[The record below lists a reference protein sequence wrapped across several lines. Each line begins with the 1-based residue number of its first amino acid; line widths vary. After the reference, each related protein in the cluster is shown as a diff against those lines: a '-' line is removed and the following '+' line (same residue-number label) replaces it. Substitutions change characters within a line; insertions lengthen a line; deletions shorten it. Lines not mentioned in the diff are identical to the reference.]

1 MDRIGAITEANRK
14 WWTLGAMCLSMFM
27 IMLDSTVVNVALPSI
42 QKDLDT
48 TVDQL
53 EWVVNGYTLSFAA
66 LLVTGGRLGD
76 IFGRRLI
83 FMVGVAVFAVS
94 SATAGLAQSPDML
107 VGSRIAEGIG
117 GALMMP
123 ATLSIITDAF
133 PPEERGKAIGTWA
146 GISGLALSFGPLA
159 GGFLTEQVS
168 WRAIFYINLP
178 IAALAL
184 IASLA
189 AVRES
194 RDENAERTVDYVGV
208 ALLTIALT
216 AVVLALIEGN
226 EWGWGSAR
234 TIGLLAGGV
243 IATAV
248 FLWVETRV
256 RAPIVD
262 FDFFRSRNFIGAN
275 TVALIISFAMMGS
288 FFFLAIYLQDL
299 LGFSPLETGV
309 RFLPTTVVIVIAAP
323 VAGRVADKLGSRL
336 PMVLGLVITA
346 ISLYLFSRMTAT
358 TTYNDLLPAFILL
371 GIGIGITM
379 SPMSTAAMNAVAVDK
394 AGVASGTLQM
404 FRMMGGTIGV
414 AATGA
419 IFQSKLGVF
428 DPATLASGGAAAA
441 SNFTDALGA
450 AMGLGAALTAVG
462 AVIAAVVI
470 SGKPKHELS
479 AHGGPELPRAAG
491 AIG

>member
-1 MDRIGAITEANRK
+1 MDSRSLITDANRK

-42 QKDLDT
+42 QKDLKT
-48 TVDQL
+48 SVDQL

-83 FMVGVAVFAVS
+83 FQIGVAVFAIS
-94 SATAGLAQSPDML
+94 SATAGLAQDPTML
-107 VGSRIAEGIG
+107 VVSRIAEGIG

-133 PPEERGKAIGTWA
+133 PAEERGKAIGTWA

-159 GGFLTEQVS
+159 GGFLTEDVT

-184 IASLA
+184 LASFL

-194 RDENAERTVDYVGV
+194 RDEKTERKIDYLGVVLLTV
-208 ALLTIALT
+208 ALTSVT
-216 AVVLALIEGN
+216 LALIEGN
-226 EWGWGSAR
+226 DWGWGSAR
-234 TIGLLAGGV
+234 IIGLLAIGM
-243 IATAV
+243 ATTSI
-248 FLWVETRV
+248 FLLVESRV
-256 RAPIVD
+256 SAPIVD
-262 FDFFRSRNFIGAN
+262 FSFFRSRNFIGAN
-275 TVALIISFAMMGS
+275 TVATIISFAMMGS

-299 LGFSPLETGV
+299 LGYSPLETGV

-323 VAGRVADKLGSRL
+323 LAGRVADKIGSRW
-336 PMVLGLVITA
+336 PMVLGLAITA
-346 ISLYLFSRMTAT
+346 VSLYLFSRMTVT
-358 TTYNDLLPAFILL
+358 TTYSDLLVAFILL
-371 GIGIGITM
+371 GFGIGITI
-379 SPMSTAAMNAVAVDK
+379 SPMSTAAMNAVDVDK

-419 IFQSKLGVF
+419 IFQGKLGEF
-428 DPATLASGGAAAA
+428 NPALLAQGGVAEATK
-441 SNFTDALGA
+441 FTDALGA
-450 AMGLGAALTAVG
+450 AMALGAAVTAAG
-462 AVIAAVVI
+462 AVVAAVVI
-470 SGKPKHELS
+470 RGKPKHELS
-479 AHGGPELPRAAG
+479 AHGGPELPRAAAFG
-491 AIG
+491 

>member
-1 MDRIGAITEANRK
+1 MDSRGPITEANRK

-48 TVDQL
+48 SVNQL

-76 IFGRRLI
+76 IFGRRRV
-83 FMVGVAVFAVS
+83 FMIGVAVFAIS
-94 SATAGLAQSPDML
+94 SATAGLAQDATML
-107 VGSRIAEGIG
+107 IVSRIAEGIG

-133 PPEERGKAIGTWA
+133 PAEERGKAIGTWA

-159 GGFLTEQVS
+159 GGFLTEQVT

-184 IASLA
+184 IAALT

-194 RDENAERTVDYVGV
+194 RDEEAERTIDYAGVVLLTV
-208 ALLTIALT
+208 ALTSF
-216 AVVLALIEGN
+216 VLALIEGN
-226 EWGWGSAR
+226 EWGWESGR
-234 TIGLLAGGV
+234 VIGLFAGGAV
-243 IATAV
+243 ATV
-248 FLWVETRV
+248 LFLINESRV
-256 RAPIVD
+256 SAPIVD
-262 FDFFRSRNFIGAN
+262 FTFFRSRNFVGAN
-275 TVALIISFAMMGS
+275 TVATIISFAMMGS

-299 LGFSPLETGV
+299 LGYSALETGV

-323 VAGRVADKLGSRL
+323 IAGRVADRIGSRW
-336 PMVLGLVITA
+336 PMVLGLAITA
-346 ISLYLFSRMTAT
+346 LALYLFSRMDAS
-358 TTYNDLLPAFILL
+358 TTYNDLLPAWILL
-371 GIGIGITM
+371 GIGIGLTM
-379 SPMSTAAMNAVAVDK
+379 SPMSTAAMNAVAVAK

-419 IFQSKLGVF
+419 IFQSKLGDF
-428 DPATLASGGAAAA
+428 NPAALATGGPAAAQ
-441 SNFTDALGA
+441 NFTDALGS
-450 AMGLGAALTAVG
+450 AMALGAAVTAVG
-462 AVIAAVVI
+462 AVIAALVI

-479 AHGGPELPRAAG
+479 AHGGPELPRAAAFG
-491 AIG
+491 

>member
-1 MDRIGAITEANRK
+1 MDSSGWITDANRK

-42 QKDLDT
+42 QKDLHT
-48 TVDQL
+48 SVDQL

-83 FMVGVAVFAVS
+83 FMIGVIVFAIS
-94 SATAGLAQSPDML
+94 SATAGLAQDPTML
-107 VGSRIAEGIG
+107 VVSRIAEGAG

-133 PPEERGKAIGTWA
+133 PAEERGKAIGTWA

-159 GGFLTEQVS
+159 GGFLTEDVS

-178 IAALAL
+178 IAVLAL
-184 IASLA
+184 FASLF

-194 RDENAERTVDYVGV
+194 RDERAERTVDYLGV
-208 ALLTIALT
+208 VLLTVSLT
-216 AVVLALIEGN
+216 SFVLALIEGN
-226 EWGWGSAR
+226 EWGWGSGR
-234 TIGLLAGGV
+234 IIGLLGIGV
-243 IATAV
+243 ITTAAFV
-248 FLWVETRV
+248 FTETRV
-256 RAPIVD
+256 KAPIVD
-262 FDFFRSRNFIGAN
+262 FNFFRSRNFVGAN
-275 TVALIISFAMMGS
+275 TVATIISFAMMGS

-323 VAGRVADKLGSRL
+323 LAGRVADKIGSRW
-336 PMVLGLVITA
+336 PMVLGLAITA
-346 ISLYLFSRMTAT
+346 VSLYIFSGMTAI
-358 TTYNDLLPAFILL
+358 TTYSDLLVAFILL
-371 GIGIGITM
+371 GLGIGMTM
-379 SPMSTAAMNAVAVDK
+379 SPMSTAAMNAVDVDK

-419 IFQSKLGVF
+419 IFQGKLGAF
-428 DPATLASGGAAAA
+428 DPALLAQGGVAEATK
-441 SNFTDALGA
+441 FTDALGA
-450 AMGLGAALTAVG
+450 AMLMGAVLTAVG
-462 AVIAAVVI
+462 SVVAAVVI
-470 SGKPKHELS
+470 RGKPQHELS
-479 AHGGPELPRAAG
+479 AHGGPELPRVAV
-491 AIG
+491 

>member
-1 MDRIGAITEANRK
+1 MDSRGLITDENRK

-42 QKDLDT
+42 QKDLKT
-48 TVDQL
+48 SVDQL

-83 FMVGVAVFAVS
+83 FMIGVVVFAIS
-94 SATAGLAQSPDML
+94 SATAGLAQDPTML
-107 VGSRIAEGIG
+107 VASRIAEGIG

-133 PPEERGKAIGTWA
+133 PVEERGKAIGTWA

-159 GGFLTEQVS
+159 GGFLTEDVS

-178 IAALAL
+178 IAILAL
-184 IASLA
+184 LASLL

-194 RDENAERTVDYVGV
+194 RDEKAERSVDYAGV
-208 ALLTIALT
+208 VLLTVALT
-216 AVVLALIEGN
+216 AFVLALIEGN
-226 EWGWGSAR
+226 DWGWSSGR
-234 TIGLLAGGV
+234 IVVLLAIGV
-243 IATAV
+243 VTTPL
-248 FLWVETRV
+248 FLFVESRV
-256 RAPIVD
+256 SAPVVD
-262 FDFFRSRNFIGAN
+262 FNFFRSRNFVGAN
-275 TVALIISFAMMGS
+275 TVATIISFAMMGS

-299 LGFSPLETGV
+299 LQFSPFETGL
-309 RFLPTTVVIVIAAP
+309 RFLPTTIVIVVAAP
-323 VAGRVADKLGSRL
+323 LAGRVADKIGSRW

-346 ISLYLFSRMTAT
+346 VSLYLFSRMTAT
-358 TTYNDLLPAFILL
+358 TTYSDLLPAFILL
-371 GIGIGITM
+371 GLGIGITM
-379 SPMSTAAMNAVAVDK
+379 SPMSTAAMNAVDVGK

-419 IFQSKLGVF
+419 IFQAKLGAF
-428 DPATLASGGAAAA
+428 NPALLASGGAAEATK
-441 SNFTDALGA
+441 FTDALGA
-450 AMGLGAALTAVG
+450 AMGMGAAVTAVG
-462 AVIAAVVI
+462 AAVAAIVIR
-470 SGKPKHELS
+470 GKPKHELA
-479 AHGGPELPRAAG
+479 AHGAPELPRVAV
-491 AIG
+491 

>member
-1 MDRIGAITEANRK
+1 MDSRGLITEENRK

-27 IMLDSTVVNVALPSI
+27 IMLDGTVVNVALPSI
-42 QKDLDT
+42 QKDLHT
-48 TVDQL
+48 SVDQL

-83 FMVGVAVFAVS
+83 FMIGVAVFALS
-94 SATAGLAQSPDML
+94 SATAGLAQSPTML
-107 VGSRIAEGIG
+107 VVSRIAEGVG

-133 PPEERGKAIGTWA
+133 PADERGRAIGTWA

-159 GGFLTEQVS
+159 GGFLTEDVS

-178 IAALAL
+178 IAVLAL
-184 IASLA
+184 VASLL

-194 RDENAERTVDYVGV
+194 RDEKAERTVDYLGV

-216 AVVLALIEGN
+216 AFVIALIEGN
-226 EWGWGSAR
+226 DRGWGSAR
-234 TIGLLAGGV
+234 TVALLIGGAV
-243 IATAV
+243 ATAA
-248 FLWVETRV
+248 FIMVERRV
-256 RAPIVD
+256 RAPVVD
-262 FDFFRSRNFIGAN
+262 FAFFRSRNFVGAN

-299 LGFSPLETGV
+299 LQYSALETGV
-309 RFLPTTVVIVIAAP
+309 RFLPTTVLIVLIAP
-323 VAGRVADKLGSRL
+323 VAGRVADRIGSRG
-336 PMVLGLVITA
+336 PMGLGLAVTA
-346 ISLYLFSRMTAT
+346 VALYLFSRMDAAT
-358 TTYNDLLPAFILL
+358 TYSDLVPAFALL
-371 GIGIGITM
+371 GIGIGMTM
-379 SPMSTAAMNAVAVDK
+379 SPMSTAAMNAVDVDK

-419 IFQSKLGVF
+419 IFQSKLGAF
-428 DPATLASGGAAAA
+428 DPATLASGGVAEA

-450 AMGLGAALTAVG
+450 AMALGAVLTAVG
-462 AVIAAVVI
+462 AVVATVVI

-479 AHGGPELPRAAG
+479 AHGGPELPRPV
-491 AIG
+491 AI